1 MGRSATS
8 AKTPPREPMPRPI
21 DVDVNP
27 KPDAAT
33 ARGTAPAEPT
43 PRRRFLDA
51 CRCRPVA
58 RTPLWLMRQAGRAL
72 PEYRAL
78 KRKHDFLELIR
89 TPDLAA
95 EVTLQP
101 IRRFDFDAAVLF
113 SDILVVAEALGQPY
127 RFRSQGGIEMDFAV
141 RSAQDVDRLAPS
153 AVAERLQY
161 VAEATRRVK
170 SALGERTAVLG
181 FAGSPWTLANFMV
194 EGGSSD
200 EFTRARS
207 LFYSDRPL
215 FARLLEK
222 LTTAV
227 IEALRLQ
234 VDAGAD
240 VVQIFD
246 SLGGSISGEAYA
258 PASACW
264 IQQIVA
270 TLDRRVPV
278 ILFGRG
284 VHDWET
290 LAGTGA
296 QVIGVDWQ
304 VRLAEA
310 RRHLPGRL
318 AVQGNLDPFVMTTTP
333 EVVAAEAAHIL
344 DAMDGAPG
352 HIFNLGHGL
361 PPETK
366 LENLER
372 LVETVRTHRPNTCS

>member
-1 MGRSATS
+1 
-8 AKTPPREPMPRPI
+8 
-21 DVDVNP
+21 
-27 KPDAAT
+27 
-33 ARGTAPAEPT
+33 
-43 PRRRFLDA
+43 
-51 CRCRPVA
+51 
-58 RTPLWLMRQAGRAL
+58 MRQAGRAL

-78 KRKHDFLELIR
+78 KRKHDFLEMVR

-113 SDILVVAEALGQPY
+113 SDILVVAESLGQPY
-127 RFRSQGGIEMDFAV
+127 RFRSQGGIGMDYAV
-141 RSAQDVDRLAPS
+141 RSGQDVDRLAS
-153 AVAERLQY
+153 GAVTERLQY
-161 VAEATRRVK
+161 VAEALRRVK
-170 SALGERTAVLG
+170 SALGRRTAVLG

-194 EGGSSD
+194 EGGSSA
-200 EFTRARS
+200 EFTRARD

-215 FARLLEK
+215 FTRLLGK
-222 LTTAV
+222 LTAAV
-227 IEALRLQ
+227 TDALRLQ

-240 VVQIFD
+240 AVQIFD

-258 PASACW
+258 QASAIW
-264 IQQIVA
+264 IQQVVA
-270 TLDRRVPV
+270 ALGDRVPV
-278 ILFGRG
+278 IVFGRG

-333 EVVAAEAAHIL
+333 EIVAVEAGRIL

-366 LENLER
+366 LENLEQ
-372 LVETVRTHRPNTCS
+372 LVETVRTHRPKKCR

>member
-1 MGRSATS
+1 
-8 AKTPPREPMPRPI
+8 MPRAI
-21 DVDVNP
+21 DVNP
-27 KPDAAT
+27 KPAGAT

-43 PRRRFLDA
+43 PRQRFLDA
-51 CRCRPVA
+51 CRCRPVD

-113 SDILVVAEALGQPY
+113 SDILVVVEALGQPY
-127 RFRSQGGIEMDFAV
+127 RFRNQGGIELGFAV

-153 AVAERLQY
+153 AVSERLQY
-161 VAEATRRVK
+161 VAEALRRVK
-170 SALGERTAVLG
+170 SALGGRTAVLG

-200 EFTRARS
+200 AFTRARS
-207 LFYSDRPL
+207 LFYTDRPL
-215 FARLLEK
+215 FTRLLEK
-222 LTTAV
+222 LTAAV
-227 IEALRLQ
+227 TDALRLQ

-240 VVQIFD
+240 AVQIFD

-264 IQQIVA
+264 IKQIVA
-270 TLDRRVPV
+270 ALGGRVPV
-278 ILFGRG
+278 VVFGRG
-284 VHDWET
+284 VHDWGT

-304 VRLAEA
+304 VRLTEA

-333 EVVAAEAAHIL
+333 EIVAAEAGRIL
-344 DAMDGAPG
+344 DAMGGVPG

-372 LVETVRTHRPNTCS
+372 LVETVRTHRCKTCR